1 MEQRLKG
8 DERVSW
14 VILSGEREFQPE
26 GTASAKILRYD
37 HLECSRNSKDA
48 SVVGA
53 EGGSNN
59 RLRPRCEGWER
70 FLYSLGGR
78 CQYLD
83 FE

>member
-1 MEQRLKG
+1 MTLEQRLKG

-59 RLRPRCEGWER
+59 RLRDINWADK
-70 FLYSLGGR
+70 GGR
-78 CQYLD
+78 NGKKR
-83 FE
+83 E